1 MNLGLGNLT
10 ELKGQLLAASLR
22 ADTNYDAVITGIGT
36 GVAGQFDQHCNRQ
49 WQRVEGEQ
57 DVFSADRRH
66 WYLSRFPV
74 EGISLCEKQDSVE
87 DGWVAL
93 PGLIQAQQLEQGY
106 VMFIAVQGYYWSR
119 LRITYTGG
127 YWFDTTEDG
136 SGVMPGTAAALPAEV
151 KLAWY
156 LQCQNV
162 WKRWEKLGAGIT
174 ERPELSGAVGQLALA
189 GAVKE
194 LLRPFKRMQMT

>member
-22 ADTNYDAVITGIGT
+22 TDTNYDAVISGIGL
-36 GVAGQFDQHCNRQ
+36 GVAGQIDRYCNRRMA
-49 WQRVEGEQ
+49 RVAGEQ
-57 DVFSADRRH
+57 DVFSGDRRH

-74 EGISLCEKQDSVE
+74 ETISLCEKQDDVE

-93 PGLIQAQQLEQGY
+93 PELIQAQQLDQGY
-106 VMFIAVQGYYWSR
+106 VMFVAVQGYYWSR

-127 YWFDTTEDG
+127 FWFDTTEDG
-136 SGVMPGTAAALPAEV
+136 SGVMPAGATGLPGDV

-162 WKRWEKLGAGIT
+162 WKRWEKIGAGIT
-174 ERPELSGAVGQLALA
+174 ERPELSGAVGQLELA
-189 GAVKE
+189 RAAQE
-194 LLRPFKRMQMT
+194 LLNGFRRYQIS

>member
-1 MNLGLGNLT
+1 LT

-22 ADTNYDAVITGIGT
+22 GDTNYDGVITGIGL
-36 GVAGQFDQHCNRQ
+36 GVAGQFDRHCNRQ
-49 WQRVEGEQ
+49 LQRVENEQ
-57 DVFSADRRH
+57 DVFPGDRRH
-66 WYLSRFPV
+66 WYLSRYPV
-74 EGISLCEKQDSVE
+74 ESISRCEKQDSVE
-87 DGWVAL
+87 DGWVVL
-93 PGLIQAQQLEQGY
+93 PELIQAQQLAQGY

-127 YWFDTTEDG
+127 YWFDETEDG
-136 SGVMPGTAAALPAEV
+136 SGVMPGTATALPAEV

-174 ERPELSGAVGQLALA
+174 ERPETSGAVGQLALA
-189 GAVKE
+189 PAARE
-194 LLRPFKRMQMT
+194 LLNGYKRMQIT